1 MKKTFKDFL
10 SEQQNVIKQWDVTSL
25 SNNQAVDYLIKNS
38 KSSFIK
44 ALKNGGLLFRGFKEP
59 PAGEGKCAVINPS
72 TGKRT
77 SKDTDN
83 LYQLMMDESE
93 SLADYPSRSNSLICA
108 TRPNPATMYGEVYA
122 VIPKNDSKICYIL
135 DQDILDVSL
144 TDEIWKYS
152 STGPRDHTNIS
163 TIKQRAITRFLSG
176 FKNGREKF
184 KDAQIINER
193 MSKFTD
199 DELCAIFLCTTE
211 EDILEYFKSRF
222 KTFDPEFYKDF
233 YKEIEYIYSSGEM
246 GRIGSSIENFNTAAK
261 FSLDFEDIQKHEQL
275 IRDLGKFV
283 ARIENSK
290 AGDAVVAF
298 RNLLRGLP
306 SNKRFTSIST
316 MLMTPGSLGLILGKF
331 GDKLQRSS
339 ECWTD
344 EECLVIPIKTFSL
357 ILNESWELGLVDNIK
372 DINKRYHELINYDLL
387 RAEDES

>member
-10 SEQQNVIKQWDVTSL
+10 LEQQNVIKKWDVTPL
-25 SNNQAVDYLIKNS
+25 SNNQAVDYLLKNS

-59 PAGEGKCAVINPS
+59 PAGEGMCAVIDPS

-93 SLADYPSRSNSLICA
+93 SLADYPSRSKSLICA

-135 DQDILDVSL
+135 DQDILDISL

-152 STGPRDHTNIS
+152 KVGPLSYANIS
-163 TIKQRAITRFLSG
+163 AIKQRSITRFLSG
-176 FKNGREKF
+176 FNNGREKF
-184 KDAQIINER
+184 KDAKMLNER

-199 DELCAIFLCTTE
+199 DELCAIFLSTT

-222 KTFDPEFYKDF
+222 ETFDPEFYKDF
-233 YKEIEYIYSSGEM
+233 YKKIEYIYSSGQM
-246 GRIGSSIENFNTAAK
+246 GRIGSSIENFNNAAK

-275 IRDLGKFV
+275 IRDLGKFI

-290 AGDAVVAF
+290 AGGAVVAF

-306 SNKRFTSIST
+306 SDKRFTSIST

-331 GDKLQRSS
+331 GDKLERNS

-344 EECLVIPIKTFSL
+344 SECLVIPIETFSL
-357 ILNESWELGLVDNIK
+357 ILNESRELDLVDSIS
-372 DINKRYHELINYDLL
+372 DINKRYRELINYHLL